1 MEWISIL
8 NQVEA
13 KAKAKH
19 KLPIWFNTENI
30 IYPGKISIEQ
40 TSSEKTANKTTIVS
54 GESLIDLTGGFSVDD
69 YYFQKKNKAVAHCE
83 INLSF
88 QI

>member
-40 TSSEKTANKTTIVS
+40 TSSEKTAN
-54 GESLIDLTGGFSVDD
+54 
-69 YYFQKKNKAVAHCE
+69 
-83 INLSF
+83 
-88 QI
+88 